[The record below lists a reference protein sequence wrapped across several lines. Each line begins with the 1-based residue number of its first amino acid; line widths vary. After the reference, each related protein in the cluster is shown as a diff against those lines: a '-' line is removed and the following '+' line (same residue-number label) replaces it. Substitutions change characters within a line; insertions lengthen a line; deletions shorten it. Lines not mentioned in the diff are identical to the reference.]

1 MNENTPLLDLY
12 HEDRRLD
19 FLARRLA
26 ALPGEMAAVDADLAE
41 RAEASRRRESEAEEL
56 AEALRRLERDGAARQ
71 DELEKL
77 RKQQKAVSSVEALA
91 ASETALAR
99 CERQIAEIDDKCLVK
114 LEAQEIFARENK
126 LRAGR
131 EKQEAEVL
139 AAERAEK
146 EREQAD
152 CLRDREET
160 ELRREAL
167 VAAIDEPLRRRYLR
181 IHGRQGHRTLAPL
194 LDVNCGTCGEALP
207 PQQVIEIKENGAVVP
222 CQGCGRLVM
231 NTES

>member
-1 MNENTPLLDLY
+1 MEEKTPLLDLY
-12 HEDRRLD
+12 HEDKRLD
-19 FLARRLA
+19 FLARRLE
-26 ALPGEMAAVDADLAE
+26 ALPDEMDAVDAELEE
-41 RAEASRRRESEAEEL
+41 RAGATRLREVEAEEL
-56 AEALRRLERDGAARQ
+56 AEALRRLEREGSQRQ

-77 RKQQKAVSSVEALA
+77 RRQQKAVASVEALA
-91 ASETALAR
+91 ANETAIAR
-99 CERQIAEIDDKCLVK
+99 CERHIAEIDEKCLVK
-114 LEAQEIFARENK
+114 LEAQEIHAREGQ

-131 EKQEAEVL
+131 EKQEAVAL
-139 AAERAEK
+139 IAEREEK
-146 EREQAD
+146 EREQGD

-167 VAAIDEPLRRRYLR
+167 VAALDEPLRKRYLR
-181 IHGRQGHRTLAPL
+181 VHGRLGHRTLAPL